1 MNAMKHRARLGRIS
15 FLMLAALAS
24 CGSSTANPPAKSAE
38 QCAKMGAK
46 TGIAGA
52 KTGVETG
59 VEGVKAAGKAV
70 GGFVEGG
77 SDAARRQWQE
87 GKAETKRT
95 AHSGADDVKREA
107 KSPECP

>member
-52 KTGVETG
+52 KTGVPDEYL
-59 VEGVKAAGKAV
+59 KD
-70 GGFVEGG
+70 FF
-77 SDAARRQWQE
+77 RRI
-87 GKAETKRT
+87 
-95 AHSGADDVKREA
+95 GA
-107 KSPECP
+107 SQ